1 MTKNSD
7 GHSRGS
13 STTALP
19 MPAIHRRDMLALG
32 AGGLLAASGFGGARA
47 QTKAAPPPPAK
58 PTGQV
63 VVGLSQE
70 PTAFNPLMPGIEVD
84 ETVWMQIFNTMWL
97 AQPDG
102 SLVPDLAAEIPSEAN
117 GGISDGG
124 LAWKVKLRAG
134 VTWHDGTP
142 FTAEDVKYT
151 LELINAPGFK
161 ARTRVGHALVRDI
174 KVTGPLEISWRME
187 KAYAP
192 YLALLSNTF
201 IVPKHLLEKAADPN
215 TAPYNAAPVGTG
227 PFKWGTRTPGDNI
240 QLVANEKYHGKGPY
254 LERAVLKYVPDQTA
268 LYAQFRT
275 GQVDLIIGTGI
286 PANFY
291 AEAVKLPGRK
301 VMKIPSASLEILM
314 PNLEHP
320 VLKDKAVRQALDA
333 SINKQAIIDIIYY
346 GTHTPTES
354 FAPQESWAY
363 NPKLPKQ
370 EYNLAKANKILDDA
384 GWKRS
389 GSGTRMKD
397 GVPLTFAVSTTT
409 GAALREQAQQL
420 MMQDWQQVG
429 VKMTINNMPAAVIW
443 GDFYTRSK
451 FDSLVVG
458 TAFRTVI
465 DPDPAHRFGSDAIP
479 AKSGN
484 GANQMQWQNADA
496 DALMKEGQTTFDQ
509 EKRKAIYFKL
519 QELVREELP
528 ILPIFQY
535 APIEGYK
542 EGLIGFE
549 PNVNAR
555 QNTWNMGSW
564 YWAR

>member
-1 MTKNSD
+1 M
-7 GHSRGS
+7 
-13 STTALP
+13 
-19 MPAIHRRDMLALG
+19 
-32 AGGLLAASGFGGARA
+32 AS
-47 QTKAAPPPPAK
+47 PE
-58 PTGQV
+58 
-63 VVGLSQE
+63 E

-84 ETVWMQIFNTMWL
+84 ETVWMQVFNTMWL

-102 SLVPDLAAEIPSEAN
+102 SLVPDLAVEVPSEAN
-117 GGISDGG
+117 GGISEGG
-124 LAWKVKLRAG
+124 LAWKVKLRQG
-134 VTWHDGTP
+134 ITWHDGTP

-161 ARTRVGHALVRDI
+161 ARTRVGHSLVKDI

-215 TAPYNAAPVGTG
+215 TAPFNGAPVGTG

-254 LERAVLKYVPDQTA
+254 LEKAVLKYVPDQTA

-301 VMKIPSASLEILM
+301 VVKIPSASLEVLM

-320 VLKDKAVRQALDA
+320 ALSDKAVRKALYA
-333 SINKQAIIDIIYY
+333 SINKQAIIDIVFY
-346 GTHTPTES
+346 GLHTPTES
-354 FAPQESWAY
+354 FMPQESRAY
-363 NPKLPKQ
+363 DPSLPKQ
-370 EYNLAKANKILDDA
+370 VYDPALAGKILDEA

-389 GSGTRMKD
+389 GSGVRMKN
-397 GVPLTFAVSTTT
+397 GVPLEFAVSTTT
-409 GAALREQAQQL
+409 GAALREQCQQL
-420 MMQDWQQVG
+420 MQQDWQQIG
-429 VKMTINNMPAAVIW
+429 VKMTINNMPAAVLW
-443 GDFYTRSK
+443 GEFYTRSK
-451 FDSLVVG
+451 FNSVLVG

-484 GANQMQWQNADA
+484 GANQMQWQNAQA
-496 DALMKEGQTTFDQ
+496 DALMKQGQETFDQ
-509 EKRKAIYFKL
+509 AKRKEIYRKL

-528 ILPIFQY
+528 ILPIYQY
-535 APIEGYK
+535 APVEGHK
-542 EGLIGFE
+542 EGLIGYQ
-549 PNVNAR
+549 PNINAR
-555 QNTWNMGSW
+555 QNTWNMGQW

>member
-7 GHSRGS
+7 GRSIS
-13 STTALP
+13 IP
-19 MPAIHRRDMLALG
+19 MPAIHRRDLLALG
-32 AGGLLAASGFGGARA
+32 AGGLLAASSFNGARA
-47 QTKAAPPPPAK
+47 QTKAVPPPPSK

-84 ETVWMQIFNTMWL
+84 ETVWMQIFNTMWVADPKGNL
-97 AQPDG
+97 I
-102 SLVPDLAAEIPSEAN
+102 PDLAVEVPSEAN
-117 GGISDGG
+117 GGISEGG
-124 LAWKVKLRAG
+124 LAWKVKLREG

-151 LELINAPGFK
+151 LELINTPGFK
-161 ARTRVGHALVRDI
+161 ARTRIGHALVKDI
-174 KVTGPLEISWRME
+174 KVTGPLEISWRMD

-201 IVPKHLLEKAADPN
+201 IVPKHILEKASDPN
-215 TAPYNAAPVGTG
+215 TAPFNQTPVGTG

-240 QLVANEKYHGKGPY
+240 QLVANEKFHGKGPY

-301 VMKIPSASLEILM
+301 VAKIPSASLEMLM

-320 VLKDKAVRQALDA
+320 VLKDKAVRKALYA
-333 SINKQAIIDIIYY
+333 SLNKQAIIDIIYY
-346 GTHTPTES
+346 GLHIPTES
-354 FAPQESWAY
+354 FSPQDSWAY
-363 NPKLPKQ
+363 NPNLPKHV
-370 EYNLAKANKILDDA
+370 YDLALANKILDEA

-420 MMQDWQQVG
+420 MMQDWAQIG
-429 VKMTINNMPAAVIW
+429 AKMTINNMPAAVIW
-443 GDFYTRSK
+443 GEFYTRSK
-451 FDSLVVG
+451 FESLIVG

-465 DPDPAHRFGSDAIP
+465 DPDPAARFASDAIP
-479 AKSGN
+479 AKSGA
-484 GANQMQWQNADA
+484 GANQMQWQNAEVDQLLK
-496 DALMKEGQTTFDQ
+496 DGQTTFDQ
-509 EKRKAIYFKL
+509 EKRKAIYWKL
-519 QELVREELP
+519 QEIAREELP
-528 ILPIFQY
+528 ILPIYQY
-535 APIEGYK
+535 APVEGYK
-542 EGLIGFE
+542 EGLIGYE

-555 QNTWNMGSW
+555 QNTWNMGRW

>member
-1 MTKNSD
+1 MTKPSD
-7 GHSRGS
+7 RMPASGL
-13 STTALP
+13 ALP
-19 MPAIHRRDMLALG
+19 ALHRRDILALG
-32 AGGLLAASGFGGARA
+32 AGGLLAASGFGARA
-47 QTKAAPPPPAK
+47 QTKAPPPPPAK

-84 ETVWMQIFNTMWL
+84 ETVWMQVFNTLWL

-102 SLVPDLAAEIPSEAN
+102 SLMPDLAVEVPSEAN
-117 GGISDGG
+117 GGISEGG
-124 LAWKVKLRAG
+124 LAWKVKLRDG

-161 ARTRVGHALVRDI
+161 ARTRVGHALVKDI
-174 KVTGPLEISWRME
+174 VAKGNEISWRME

-215 TAPYNAAPVGTG
+215 TAPFNAAPVGTG

-275 GQVDLIIGTGI
+275 GQVDLIVGTGI

-301 VMKIPSASLEILM
+301 VAKIPSASLEVLM
-314 PNLEHP
+314 PNLENP
-320 VLKDKAVRQALDA
+320 VLGDKAVRQALYA
-333 SINKQAIIDIIYY
+333 SINKQAIIDVIFY
-346 GTHTPTES
+346 GLHTPTES
-354 FAPQESWAY
+354 FMPQESWAY
-363 NPKLPKQ
+363 NPNLPKQ
-370 EYNLAKANKILDDA
+370 SYDPARANKLLDDA

-389 GSGTRMKD
+389 GSGVRMKN
-397 GVPLTFAVSTTT
+397 GVPLEFAVSTTT
-409 GAALREQAQQL
+409 GASLREQCQQL

-451 FDSLVVG
+451 FQSLLVG

-484 GANQMQWQNADA
+484 GANQMQWQNEHA
-496 DALMKEGQTTFDQ
+496 DALMKDGQTVFEM
-509 EKRKAIYFKL
+509 EKRKAIYWKL
-519 QELVREELP
+519 QELVRDELP
-528 ILPIFQY
+528 ILPIYQY
-535 APIEGYK
+535 APVEGYK
-542 EGLIGFE
+542 EGLVGYQ

>member
-7 GHSRGS
+7 RNSRGNS
-13 STTALP
+13 GLALP

-32 AGGLLAASGFGGARA
+32 AGGLLAASGFRAARA
-47 QTKAAPPPPAK
+47 QSKAAPPPPAK

-102 SLVPDLAAEIPSEAN
+102 SLVPDLAVEVPSEAN
-117 GGISDGG
+117 GGISEGG
-124 LAWKVKLRAG
+124 LAWKVKLREG

-161 ARTRVGHALVRDI
+161 ARTRVGHSLVKDI

-314 PNLEHP
+314 PNLENP
-320 VLKDKAVRQALDA
+320 VLKDKAVRKALYA

-346 GTHTPTES
+346 GLHTPTES

-363 NPKLPKQ
+363 NPNLPKQ
-370 EYNLAKANKILDDA
+370 SYDLALANKILDDA

-420 MMQDWQQVG
+420 MMQDWQQIG

-451 FDSLVVG
+451 FDSLLVG

-496 DALMKEGQTTFDQ
+496 DALMKDGQTTFDQ
-509 EKRKAIYFKL
+509 AKRKAIYLKL

-528 ILPIFQY
+528 ILPIYQY
-535 APIEGYK
+535 APVEGYK

-549 PNVNAR
+549 PNINAR
-555 QNTWNMGSW
+555 QNTWNMGVW

>member
-1 MTKNSD
+1 MNKPSTKTP
-7 GHSRGS
+7 GL
-13 STTALP
+13 ALP
-19 MPAIHRRDMLALG
+19 ALHRREVLALG
-32 AGGLLAASGFGGARA
+32 AGGILAASGLGARA
-47 QTKAAPPPPAK
+47 QGKAPPPPAK
-58 PTGQV
+58 PSGQV

-70 PTAFNPLMPGIEVD
+70 PAAFNPLMPGIEVD
-84 ETVWMQIFNTMWL
+84 ETVWMQVFNTMWL

-102 SLVPDLAAEIPSEAN
+102 SLVPDLAAEVPSEAN
-117 GGISDGG
+117 GGISEGG
-124 LAWKVKLRAG
+124 LAWKVKLREG
-134 VTWHDGTP
+134 VTWHDGAP

-161 ARTRVGHALVRDI
+161 ARTRVGHSLVKDI

-201 IVPKHLLEKAADPN
+201 IVPKHILEKAADPN
-215 TAPYNAAPVGTG
+215 TAPFNGAPVGTG

-254 LERAVLKYVPDQTA
+254 LEKAVLKYVPDQTA

-301 VMKIPSASLEILM
+301 VVKIPSASLEVLM

-320 VLKDKAVRQALDA
+320 ALSDKAVRKALYA
-333 SINKQAIIDIIYY
+333 SINKQAIIDIVFY
-346 GTHTPTES
+346 GLHSPTES
-354 FAPQESWAY
+354 FMPQESWAY
-363 NPKLPKQ
+363 DQNLPKQ
-370 EYNLAKANKILDDA
+370 GYDPALAGKILDDA

-389 GSGTRMKD
+389 GSGVRMKN
-397 GVPLTFAVSTTT
+397 GVPLEFAVSTTT
-409 GAALREQAQQL
+409 GSALREQCQQL
-420 MMQDWQQVG
+420 MQQDWQQIG
-429 VKMTINNMPAAVIW
+429 IKMTINNMPAAVLW
-443 GDFYTRSK
+443 GEFYTRSK
-451 FDSLVVG
+451 FNSVLVG

-484 GANQMQWQNADA
+484 GANQMQWQNAEA
-496 DALMKEGQTTFDQ
+496 DALMKQGQEIFEM
-509 EKRKAIYFKL
+509 EKRKAVYRKL

-528 ILPIFQY
+528 ILPIYQY
-535 APIEGYK
+535 AVVEGHK
-542 EGLIGFE
+542 EGLVGYQ
-549 PNVNAR
+549 PNINAR
-555 QNTWNMGSW
+555 QNTWNMGQW
-564 YWAR
+564 YWAK